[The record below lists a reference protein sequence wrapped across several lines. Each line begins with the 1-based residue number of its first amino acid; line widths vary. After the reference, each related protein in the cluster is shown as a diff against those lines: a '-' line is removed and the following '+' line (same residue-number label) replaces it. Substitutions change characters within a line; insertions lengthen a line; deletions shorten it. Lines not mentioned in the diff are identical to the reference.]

1 MALVILRSRLK
12 EELRK
17 RNELKDAT
25 NSKTKEW
32 NGGSQIHSYIFDPYK
47 IIKDLCTDFEM
58 GNVQPIID
66 DGEQDGFIKTYL
78 MSEKEAEAK

>member
-1 MALVILRSRLK
+1 M
-12 EELRK
+12 
-17 RNELKDAT
+17 
-25 NSKTKEW
+25 EW
-32 NGGSQIHSYIFDPYK
+32 GSQIHSYIFDPYK
-47 IIKDLCTDFEM
+47 IIKDLRTDFEM